1 VNDSLERGPEQIAAD
16 LAERLA
22 NRQPATQIR
31 QRRVLTRQQRRQ
43 RIRMERGQR
52 AEAESIGER

>member
-1 VNDSLERGPEQIAAD
+1 MNDSLERGPEQIAAD

-31 QRRVLTRQQRRQ
+31 QRRALTRQQRRQ

-52 AEAESIGER
+52 AEAES